1 MNLPNQL
8 TMLRILMIPVFVIL
22 LMNEMPY
29 AAGVLFIAAS
39 LTDALDGH
47 IARSRGLITNFG
59 KIMDPLADKL
69 LVASA
74 LICLVDLG
82 QVPGWM
88 VIVILGREF
97 LITGLRSVAA
107 GEGIIIAAGTSGKVK
122 TVLQMIAISVIL
134 LQNWPF
140 SLFTEVPVGTIL
152 LWLAVLVTIYSGI
165 EYVVKS
171 RDVFLQKKG

>member
-8 TMLRILMIPVFVIL
+8 TMLRILMIPIFIVL
-22 LMNEMPY
+22 LLNGMPY
-29 AAGVLFIAAS
+29 AAGILFIVAS

-47 IARSRGLITNFG
+47 IARSSGQITNFG

-74 LICLVDLG
+74 LICLVELG

-97 LITGLRSVAA
+97 LITGLRTVAA
-107 GEGIIIAAGTSGKVK
+107 DKGVIIAAGTSGKVK

-140 SLFTEVPVGTIL
+140 SIFTDVPFGIIL
-152 LWLAVLVTIYSGI
+152 LWLAVIVTIYSGI

-171 RDVFLQKKG
+171 KDVFLGKKG